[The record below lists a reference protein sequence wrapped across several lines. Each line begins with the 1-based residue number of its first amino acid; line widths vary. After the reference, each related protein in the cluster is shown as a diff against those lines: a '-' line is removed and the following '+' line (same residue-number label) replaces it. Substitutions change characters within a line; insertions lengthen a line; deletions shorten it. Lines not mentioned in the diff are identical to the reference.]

1 MISSQDGTEERL
13 ERPPAALRAR
23 PRCAVAGSWDSAAAG
38 ACSGRSGDP
47 GSAGSAAAGSVPVL
61 AGPVLAGPA
70 AAAAVPAGALCPGA
84 GLAWAGLAV
93 VAAGRG

>member
-23 PRCAVAGSWDSAAAG
+23 PRCAVAGSRVSPAAG

-47 GSAGSAAAGSVPVL
+47 GSAGSGAAGVAP
-61 AGPVLAGPA
+61 
-70 AAAAVPAGALCPGA
+70 VPAGAPWLGA
-84 GLAWAGLAV
+84 P
-93 VAAGRG
+93 